1 MKHGAVFISF
11 SGTPTI
17 IYVHRGNATRGTD
30 EFQGTSGGFSLP
42 QCHLR
47 PERRFLRAISL
58 PLFVPSRAS
67 VPCMEIRLPSDR
79 DECRQGDWSKH
90 EAVLRSFSGTPT
102 IIYVHRGN
110 ATRGTDEFQ
119 GTSGGFSLPQCHL
132 RPERRFPRAL
142 SLPLFVPSRASVL
155 CMEIRLPSDG
165 STNDEGRSLFGC

>member
-17 IYVHRGNATRGTD
+17 IYVHLGNATRGTV
-30 EFQGTSGGFSLP
+30 EFQGNSGVFRCRSATCGLSGG
-42 QCHLR
+42 
-47 PERRFLRAISL
+47 FLRAISL

-90 EAVLRSFSGTPT
+90 EAVLRSFSRTPT